1 MANRERE
8 CLKQLAK
15 RGQDAWVL
23 LPALFTGFL
32 EGAIKE
38 TPKIETGIFLG
49 RIKDRA
55 KAGEGEDQM

>member
-1 MANRERE
+1 MPKTTGKE
-8 CLKQLAK
+8 
-15 RGQDAWVL
+15 GTDAWVL

-38 TPKIETGIFLG
+38 TPKIETWIFLG

-55 KAGEGEDQM
+55 KAGDGEDQM

>member
-1 MANRERE
+1 MPKTTGKE
-8 CLKQLAK
+8 
-15 RGQDAWVL
+15 GTDAWVL

-38 TPKIETGIFLG
+38 TPKIETWIFLG